1 MKRVL
6 LSLIMILVILSSV
19 AIVPV
24 AAEESENKTVLTAVY
39 KGKEDNRHCYDL
51 ILSGSQLCYIQFA
64 VTCNEEAPIE
74 VKNTSEFDFMAGKKC
89 IFYANANMNCNS
101 EPFAKLYID
110 IAGEPPSV
118 PEIKFTDIEAFNYEE
133 QVVCVMISID
143 NSLYHSKESM
153 ENNISTNDTTETTSN
168 AFEELPSV
176 TETENAPTTEAP
188 NEIIDSTTAMTGSQP
203 ASSNITDNKMP
214 LHQILF
220 ICAGVMLVLGIIS
233 GIICISI
240 SRKENT

>member
-6 LSLIMILVILSSV
+6 LPLIIILVILSSV

-39 KGKEDNRHCYDL
+39 KGKEDDRHCYDL
-51 ILSGSQLCYIQFA
+51 ILSGSPLCYIQFDI
-64 VTCNEEAPIE
+64 TCNEEAPIE

-89 IFYANANMNCNS
+89 IFYASANMNCNS

-110 IAGEPPSV
+110 IAGE

-143 NSLYHSKESM
+143 NSLYHSQENV
-153 ENNISTNDTTETTSN
+153 ENNISTNETTN
-168 AFEELPSV
+168 VLPSV
-176 TETENAPTTEAP
+176 TETEKASTTEVP
-188 NEIIDSTTAMTGSQP
+188 NEIIDSPRAMTESQL
-203 ASSNITDNKMP
+203 ASSNITDNEMP

>member
-39 KGKEDNRHCYDL
+39 KGKEDDRHCYDL
-51 ILSGSQLCYIQFA
+51 ILSGSPLCYIQFA

-74 VKNTSEFDFMAGKKC
+74 VKNTSEFDFMAGKKF
-89 IFYANANMNCNS
+89 IFYASVNMNSHS
-101 EPFAKLYID
+101 EPFARLYID
-110 IAGEPPSV
+110 VAGEDSLI
-118 PEIKFTDIEAFNYEE
+118 PEIQFTDIEAFNYEE
-133 QVVCVMISID
+133 QIVCVMISID
-143 NSLYHSKESM
+143 NSLYHSQENV
-153 ENNISTNDTTETTSN
+153 ENNVSSNDTIETTTN
-168 AFEELPSV
+168 AVEELPSV
-176 TETENAPTTEAP
+176 TETEKASTTEVP
-188 NEIIDSTTAMTGSQP
+188 NEIIDSPQAMTESQL
-203 ASSNITDNKMP
+203 ASSNITESKMP

-240 SRKENT
+240 SSKENT

>member
-6 LSLIMILVILSSV
+6 LPLIIILVILSSV

-39 KGKEDNRHCYDL
+39 KGKKDDRHCYDL
-51 ILSGSQLCYIQFA
+51 ILSGSPLCYIQFA

-89 IFYANANMNCNS
+89 IFYASANMNCNS

-110 IAGEPPSV
+110 IAGE

-143 NSLYHSKESM
+143 NSLYHSQENV
-153 ENNISTNDTTETTSN
+153 ENNISTNETTN
-168 AFEELPSV
+168 VLPSV
-176 TETENAPTTEAP
+176 TETEKASTTEVP
-188 NEIIDSTTAMTGSQP
+188 NEIIDSPQAMTESQL
-203 ASSNITDNKMP
+203 ASSNITDNEMP

>member
-39 KGKEDNRHCYDL
+39 KGKEDDRHCYDL
-51 ILSGSQLCYIQFA
+51 ILSGSPLCYIQFA

-74 VKNTSEFDFMAGKKC
+74 VKNTSEFDFMAGKKY
-89 IFYANANMNCNS
+89 IFYASANMNCNS
-101 EPFAKLYID
+101 EPFARLYID
-110 IAGEPPSV
+110 VAGEDSLI
-118 PEIKFTDIEAFNYEE
+118 PEIQFTDIEAFNYEE
-133 QVVCVMISID
+133 QVVCVTVSID
-143 NSLYHSKESM
+143 KSSYLSQESVG
-153 ENNISTNDTTETTSN
+153 NNVSSNDTIETTVN
-168 AFEELPSV
+168 AVEELPSV
-176 TETENAPTTEAP
+176 TEAEKASTTEAP
-188 NEIIDSTTAMTGSQP
+188 NEIIDSPQAMTESQF
-203 ASSNITDNKMP
+203 ASSNITDNEMP
-214 LHQILF
+214 LHQILV
-220 ICAGVMLVLGIIS
+220 ICAGVTLVIGIIS

>member
-19 AIVPV
+19 ALVPV

-39 KGKEDNRHCYDL
+39 KGKEDDRHCYDL
-51 ILSGSQLCYIQFA
+51 ILSGSPLCYIQFA

-89 IFYANANMNCNS
+89 IFYASANMYCNS

-110 IAGEPPSV
+110 IAGEP
-118 PEIKFTDIEAFNYEE
+118 EIKFTDIEAFNYEE
-133 QVVCVMISID
+133 QIVCVTVSID
-143 NSLYHSKESM
+143 KSSYHSQESVG
-153 ENNISTNDTTETTSN
+153 NNVSSNDTIETTTN
-168 AFEELPSV
+168 AVEELPSV
-176 TETENAPTTEAP
+176 TETEKAPATEAP

-203 ASSNITDNKMP
+203 SSSNITESKMP

-220 ICAGVMLVLGIIS
+220 ICAGVTLVLGIIS

>member
-6 LSLIMILVILSSV
+6 LPLIVILVILSSV

-24 AAEESENKTVLTAVY
+24 AAEERENATVLTAVY
-39 KGKEDNRHCYDL
+39 KGTEDNQHCFDL
-51 ILSGSQLCYIQFA
+51 ILSGSPLCYIQFA
-64 VTCNEEAPIE
+64 VTCSEEAPME
-74 VKNTSEFDFMAGKKC
+74 VKNVSEFDFMVGKKC
-89 IFYANANMNCNS
+89 IFYTSANMNNHS

-110 IAGEPPSV
+110 ITGEDSLI
-118 PEIKFTDIEAFNYEE
+118 PEIQFTDIEAFNYEE
-133 QVVCVMISID
+133 QIVCVTVSID
-143 NSLYHSKESM
+143 KSSYHSQESVG
-153 ENNISTNDTTETTSN
+153 NNVSSNDTIETTTN
-168 AFEELPSV
+168 AVEELPYV
-176 TETENAPTTEAP
+176 TETEKAPATEAP

-203 ASSNITDNKMP
+203 ASSNITESKMP

-220 ICAGVMLVLGIIS
+220 ICAGVTLVLGIIS

>member
-6 LSLIMILVILSSV
+6 LSLILILVILSSV

-24 AAEESENKTVLTAVY
+24 AAEESDNKTVLTAIY

-51 ILSGSQLCYIQFA
+51 ILSGSPLCYIQFA

-89 IFYANANMNCNS
+89 IFYASANMNCNS
-101 EPFAKLYID
+101 EPFARLYID
-110 IAGEPPSV
+110 VAGEDSLI
-118 PEIKFTDIEAFNYEE
+118 PEIQFTDIEAFNYEE
-133 QVVCVMISID
+133 QIVCVTVSID
-143 NSLYHSKESM
+143 KSSYHSQESVG
-153 ENNISTNDTTETTSN
+153 NNVSSNDTIETTTN
-168 AFEELPSV
+168 AVEVLPSV
-176 TETENAPTTEAP
+176 TETEKAPATEAP
-188 NEIIDSTTAMTGSQP
+188 NEIINSTTAITGSQP
-203 ASSNITDNKMP
+203 ASSNITASKMP

-233 GIICISI
+233 GIIYISI